1 MMVEVALQRCDGERA
16 LEEISDQR
24 KGEPKKAR
32 TNGGKGEISQGESKS
47 KSKRERVVLSQWPR
61 KGREILVVA
70 KRVSSQT
77 TQTRV
82 TITLP

>member
-1 MMVEVALQRCDGERA
+1 M
-16 LEEISDQR
+16 
-24 KGEPKKAR
+24 KGSR
-32 TNGGKGEISQGESKS
+32 GESKS
-47 KSKRERVVLSQWPR
+47 KGKKAGREQKAKSKEKRVVLSKWPR

-77 TQTRV
+77 RV